1 MARVTEAA
9 VRLIID
15 TDADISLIPFIDVA
29 TALTDYVASK
39 DSSGVLTTALLLQ
52 IEKWLAAHFYA
63 IRDPQPQEE
72 KTGDA
77 SAVHQGRTDLR
88 LNLTHWG
95 GQAIVLDVTGTLA
108 QLDRT
113 KHRVSVQWLG
123 LAPSAQTVYVDRD

>member
-15 TDADISLIPFIDVA
+15 TDADLSLTPFIDVA
-29 TALTDYVASK
+29 TALTDHVASE
-39 DSSGVLTTALLLQ
+39 DSNSVLTTALLVQ

-72 KTGDA
+72 KTADA
-77 SAVHQGRTDLR
+77 SAVHQGRTDLG
-88 LNLTHWG
+88 LDLTHWG
-95 GQAIVLDVTGTLA
+95 QQAKRLDVTGTLA

-123 LAPSAQTVYVDRD
+123 LAPSEQTAYMNRD